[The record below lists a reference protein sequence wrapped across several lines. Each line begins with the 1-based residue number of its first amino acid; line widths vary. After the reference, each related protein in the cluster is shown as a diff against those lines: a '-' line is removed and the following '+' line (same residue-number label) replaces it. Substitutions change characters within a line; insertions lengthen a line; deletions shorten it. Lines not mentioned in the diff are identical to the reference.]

1 MPAPQ
6 ALSATELRRTCDP
19 AVFDFTSTDQVQPLD
34 EVIGQERAV
43 KSINLGLNMSRPGYN
58 IFVSGLEGSGKRTIV
73 QDIVTRHARS
83 KSVPDDWCMV
93 NNFDDEFRPKAIRV
107 SAGKAT
113 HFAKSMA
120 RLIRWLQIKIPRAL
134 DSEAFKEKISRHHS
148 KFQSQEEEI
157 MKRLEQI
164 SQRNGIQLA
173 QTKEGLRPVPVLDG
187 KPMTR
192 DQFNALPKEQQQ
204 SIDAAL
210 NMVGEEMEKGFAQI
224 SKIRQAQQKSMEQLI
239 QEAALSIV
247 KGRMD
252 LVREEY
258 ADCRQ
263 IQGYLDTAQQDIVEQ
278 VESFITPD
286 NHQQERPEKPFS
298 APHSPFDKYKVNVL
312 VDHKDLDGA
321 PVVFEPNPSFQN
333 LFGYI
338 DKKAFMGA
346 TTTDFTMV
354 QAGSLLQAN
363 GGYLIVEVA
372 SLLMD
377 PQVWETL
384 KRSLQNKQL
393 YIQDIPHGAL
403 MLTGSLRPEP
413 IALEVK
419 VILVGNHQTFE
430 MLQNHDSRFN
440 KIFKVRADFDY
451 ETELGDQAVQGYA
464 QFISRVCKENGLCPF
479 SPRAVAAIVEFGAKT
494 VADQNKLSLRF
505 GPIVGI
511 IQEAEYWAR
520 QQGAQLVDEAHV
532 VKALNEYRFRHNL
545 YEEKIHASYAD
556 DTIFI
561 DVSQEVVG
569 QVNAL
574 AVYQMGEI
582 SFGRPSRIT
591 AEAFMGRHG
600 IVNIERESRLS
611 GNTHDKGV
619 MILSGY
625 LGRTFAQHY
634 PLALSISI
642 TFEQS
647 YAGIDGDSASSTE
660 LYAILSS
667 LSGLPIEQGIAVT
680 GSVNQKGQ
688 VQAIGGVN
696 QKIEGF
702 FEVCKTK
709 GLTGRQGVMIPR
721 SNVKNL
727 MLKREV
733 VQAVE
738 ENQFHVYPVDT
749 IEEGIEILTQVPAG
763 TPDAKGVFPADSV
776 YGKVQKKLMYFLK
789 QSLKLKTWSSGERQ
803 RHTTGATDDRPS

>member
-1 MPAPQ
+1 MPAPK
-6 ALSATELRRTCDP
+6 ALSPSELRKICDP
-19 AVFDFTSTDQVQPLD
+19 AVFKFASTAQVQPLD

-43 KSINLGLNMSRPGYN
+43 RAINLGLNMNQPGYN

-73 QDIVTRHARS
+73 QDIISRHALGQS
-83 KSVPDDWCMV
+83 TPDDWCMV
-93 NNFDDEFRPKAIRV
+93 NNFDDEFRPKAICV
-107 SAGKAT
+107 PTGKAT

-120 RLIRWLQIKIPRAL
+120 RLIRWLQIKLPRTL
-134 DSEAFKEKISRHHS
+134 DSEAFKEKVSRQNR

-157 MKRLEQI
+157 MNRLEQI
-164 SQRNGIQLA
+164 SQQNSIQLA
-173 QTKEGLRPVPVLDG
+173 KTREGLRPVPLHEG
-187 KPMTR
+187 QPMTR
-192 DQFNALPKEQQQ
+192 EQFSQLPQEQQQ
-204 SIDAAL
+204 AIDAAL
-210 NMVGEEMEKGFAQI
+210 NKVGEEMEKGFAEI
-224 SKIRQAQQKSMEQLI
+224 SKIRQAHQKSMEQLM
-239 QEAALSIV
+239 QETALSIV
-247 KGRMD
+247 KGRLD

-258 ADCRQ
+258 TECSQ
-263 IQGYLDTAQQDIVEQ
+263 IQDYLNAAQQDIVEQ
-278 VESFITPD
+278 VESFISPD
-286 NHQQERPEKPFS
+286 NQQQEGPEKAFPVPS
-298 APHSPFDKYKVNVL
+298 SPSDKYKVNVL
-312 VDHKDLDGA
+312 VDHKDTKGA

-346 TTTDFTMV
+346 TITNFTLV

-363 GGYLIVEVA
+363 GGYLIVEVE

-393 YIQDIPHGAL
+393 YIQDLPHGAA
-403 MLTGSLRPEP
+403 MFTGSLRPEP
-413 IALEVK
+413 IPLDVK
-419 VILVGNHQTFE
+419 VILVGNYQTFE
-430 MLQNHDSRFN
+430 MLQNYDSRFN

-451 ETELGDQAVQGYA
+451 ETELTADTVQRYA
-464 QFISRVCKENGLCPF
+464 QFIARVCNENDLYAF
-479 SPRAVAAIVEFGAKT
+479 SPEAVAAVVEFGTKT
-494 VADQNKLSLRF
+494 VADKAKLSLRF
-505 GPIVGI
+505 GPIVAI
-511 IQEAEYWAR
+511 IQEADYWAR
-520 QQGAQLVDEAHV
+520 QQESQLVTESHV
-532 VKALNEYRFRHNL
+532 VKALSEYRFRHNL
-545 YEEKIHASYAD
+545 YEDKIHAAYAD

-561 DVSQEVVG
+561 DVAEAVVG

-591 AEAFMGRHG
+591 AEAFMGKHG
-600 IVNIERESRLS
+600 IVNIERESRMS

-634 PLALSISI
+634 PLTLSISI

-647 YAGIDGDSASSTE
+647 YTGIDGDSASSTE

-667 LSGLPIEQGIAVT
+667 LSGLAVEQGIAVT
-680 GSVNQKGQ
+680 GSVNQKGR

-721 SNVKNL
+721 ANVKNL

-733 VQAVE
+733 VKAVE
-738 ENQFHVYPVDT
+738 DNQFSIYPVET
-749 IEEGIEILTQVPAG
+749 IEEGIEILTHVPAG
-763 TPDAKGVFPADSV
+763 SPDEKGNFPPDSV

-789 QSLKLKTWSSGERQ
+789 QSLKLKALSAGER
-803 RHTTGATDDRPS
+803 R